1 MGIGVAAITKV
12 DLGTSPISTV
22 PYVLSFIVPG
32 SFGFWT
38 FVLGLA
44 FIVLQGILLGN
55 FKDHILY
62 LQLLVNPI
70 LGISIDVGMW
80 IVKYVPSMLLTRLLF
95 LLVGCFIL
103 ATGIYLQIQASFVM
117 NPGEGIVKVISDKL
131 QRPFGIIKIWFDWLL
146 VTIAALIGL
155 AFLKMPVGIG
165 IGTLISA
172 FLVGYFVK
180 LITKWELI
188 ERMNLRKFEEG

>member
-1 MGIGVAAITKV
+1 MGLGVAAITKV

-38 FVLGLA
+38 FMLGLA
-44 FIVLQGILLGN
+44 FIFSQGVLLRN
-55 FKDHILY
+55 FKDRNLY

-70 LGISIDVGMW
+70 LGISIDLGML
-80 IVKYVPSMLLTRLLF
+80 IVQYVPKMLVAKLLF
-95 LLVGCFIL
+95 LIVGCFIL
-103 ATGIYLQIQASFVM
+103 ALGIYLQIQARLVM
-117 NPGEGIVKVISDKL
+117 NPGEGIVYVISEKIKK
-131 QRPFGIIKIWFDWLL
+131 PFGIIKMGFDWTL
-146 VTIAALIGL
+146 VVIATAMGFI
-155 AFLKMPVGIG
+155 FLKFPVGIG

-180 LITKWELI
+180 SISKWELL
-188 ERMNLRKFEEG
+188 ERMKINK